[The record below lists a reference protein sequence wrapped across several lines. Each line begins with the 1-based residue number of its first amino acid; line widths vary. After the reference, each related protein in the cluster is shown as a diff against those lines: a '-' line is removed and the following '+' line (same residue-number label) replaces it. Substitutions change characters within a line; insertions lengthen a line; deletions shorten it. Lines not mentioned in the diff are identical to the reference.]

1 MAPDP
6 IRRSLHTGGT
16 LLLSGLLL
24 WALLR
29 LLLTWF
35 FPFLAGLA
43 LSAGLERPVRFL
55 TRRLCLPRWVA
66 AGLCTLLLTLLLA
79 SGMGLQLCR
88 PWQEAADLLKDLPGL
103 LSPLSAAGDLSV
115 YWTRRLLV
123 AAPPELRP
131 VLQSGLESL
140 SEQAAALPARLS
152 SLAAARAAACLSALP
167 QWGLGLFTTVL
178 AAGFTSAGR
187 PALLA
192 FLWRQVPPERR
203 DSVRDGLG
211 RLRTAA
217 GGWLRAQGLLAL
229 STFSLLALGLLLL
242 GVPAPLLPAAATA
255 LTDALPVLGAGLVLA
270 PWAVVALLAGDL
282 PLGLGLLGLWGL
294 AAAVRS
300 LLEPRLVGRQA
311 GLSPLA
317 ALAAMYVGFR
327 ALGVAGMI
335 LAPLGLTLAKA
346 LHDAGLLTLW
356 RD

>member
-6 IRRSLHTGGT
+6 IRRFLHTGGT

-35 FPFLAGLA
+35 FPCQAGLA
-43 LSAGLERPVRFL
+43 LSAELERPVRFP

-79 SGMGLQLCR
+79 GELGLLLWR
-88 PWQEAADLLKDLPGL
+88 LWQEAADLLKDLPGL

-167 QWGLGLFTTVL
+167 QWGLGLFTTAL
-178 AAGFTSAGR
+178 ATYFSSAGR

-192 FLWRQVPPERR
+192 FLWLQVPEGHRETVLT
-203 DSVRDGLG
+203 SLSH
-211 RLRTAA
+211 LRTTAL
-217 GGWLRAQGLLAL
+217 GWLRAQGMLTLL
-229 STFSLLALGLLLL
+229 TFSLLLAGLFALGV
-242 GVPAPLLPAAATA
+242 GAPLLPAAVTA
-255 LTDALPVLGAGLVLA
+255 LTDALPVLGAGLVLV
-270 PWAVVALLAGDL
+270 PWAVLTILTGDL

-294 AAAVRS
+294 AMTARS
-300 LLEPRLVGRQA
+300 LLEPKLVGLHA
-311 GLSPLA
+311 GLPPLA
-317 ALAAMYVGFR
+317 ALLAMYVGFR
-327 ALGVAGMI
+327 TLGVPGMVFT
-335 LAPLGLTLAKA
+335 PLTLMLIKS
-346 LHDAGLLTLW
+346 LHDAGILHLW
-356 RD
+356 ED